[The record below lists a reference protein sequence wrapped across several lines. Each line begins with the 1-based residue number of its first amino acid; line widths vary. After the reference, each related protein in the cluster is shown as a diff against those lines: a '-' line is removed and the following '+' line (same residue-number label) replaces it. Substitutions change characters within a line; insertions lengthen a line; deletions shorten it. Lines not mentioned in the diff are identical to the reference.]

1 MALLGGKPPSAQR
14 LLCTAPPK
22 PSGGSAALGLARAAL
37 GWAKQNTT
45 VVAVVLGAS
54 LVMYGFY
61 RFSVRVMKFFF
72 NVSDKQIFT
81 LGVVGGIIASIFIF
95 GVGYYFNA
103 RVSTTADGVYRAAL
117 AELRKRE
124 AVEVALGGAWRPSG
138 FKGYKIESFSCAQ
151 LCHLIAPFS
160 ACYLLKTTH
169 LCSSHDFDCCVCVA
183 GMRCRARSGANASR
197 SSRRPRR
204 VCR

>member
-72 NVSDKQIFT
+72 NVSDKQIFEIGF
-81 LGVVGGIIASIFIF
+81 LVGIITAVGIIGA
-95 GVGYYFNA
+95 GVA
-103 RVSTTADGVYRAAL
+103 THRHLSLHIDDVRA
-117 AELRKRE
+117 
-124 AVEVALGGAWRPSG
+124 
-138 FKGYKIESFSCAQ
+138 
-151 LCHLIAPFS
+151 
-160 ACYLLKTTH
+160 
-169 LCSSHDFDCCVCVA
+169 
-183 GMRCRARSGANASR
+183 
-197 SSRRPRR
+197 
-204 VCR
+204 